1 MKKSLQIFLVCV
13 IALISVVLT
22 SCSES
27 DADSKV
33 NAWLEQINSEQFKEQ
48 TQKSGVFTDSEA
60 KVEEDADALVLTF
73 KTIPGLSFKRAPQEL
88 MDAQKEGMMRQI
100 KSAIPTDKIFRE
112 GFEGL
117 QEKGLVLRITF
128 LDTNGDSESIDI
140 APAEVLD

>member
-1 MKKSLQIFLVCV
+1 MKRSLQIFFVCFMALV
-13 IALISVVLT
+13 SVGLT

-48 TQKSGVFTDSEA
+48 TQKAGVFTDSEA
-60 KVEEDADALVLTF
+60 KVEEDALVLTF
-73 KTIPGLSFKRAPQEL
+73 KTIPGLSFKRAPQVL

-100 KSAIPTDKIFRE
+100 KSAIPMDKIFRE

-117 QEKGLVLRITF
+117 QEKGLVLRIAF
-128 LDTNGDSESIDI
+128 LDTNGDSVSIDI